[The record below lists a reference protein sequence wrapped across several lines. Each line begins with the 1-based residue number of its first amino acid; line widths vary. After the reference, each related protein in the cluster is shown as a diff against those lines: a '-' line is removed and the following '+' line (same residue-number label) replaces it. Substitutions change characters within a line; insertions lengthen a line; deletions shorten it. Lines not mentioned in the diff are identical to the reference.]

1 MSVESPCISV
11 CRMDGAS
18 RLCEGCLRTLD
29 EIACWGGMSDQE
41 KLLVCD
47 EIARR
52 KRVFEL
58 SASKVTVAG
67 SIGSIGSIGSV
78 SGAREF

>member
-18 RLCEGCLRTLD
+18 KLCEGCLRTLD
-29 EIACWGGMSDQE
+29 EIACWGGMTDPE

-47 EIARR
+47 EIFLR
-52 KRVFEL
+52 KKRLEL
-58 SASKVTVAG
+58 RAAELTPLGNAGSASDSASTT
-67 SIGSIGSIGSV
+67 
-78 SGAREF
+78 RE

>member
-18 RLCEGCLRTLD
+18 NLCEGCLRTLD

-41 KLLVCD
+41 KLWVCD
-47 EIARR
+47 EIALR
-52 KRVFEL
+52 KKLFGARATEL
-58 SASKVTVAG
+58 TPLISDSSASAT
-67 SIGSIGSIGSV
+67 
-78 SGAREF
+78 RE